1 MHQYIDVWVSNPKQA
16 ASSIVV
22 SYKCIKLYI
31 SATIQP
37 ILVNEH
43 SFCTISNVP
52 DGSIA
57 IIAIMCKLMMLLFH
71 MHINTRLYIFSEI
84 SELAAIYC
92 SPNRSVEL
100 PSNNFWHQKIAMKII
115 YPYISKNVWSFKF
128 EGPICTNI

>member
-1 MHQYIDVWVSNPKQA
+1 MHQYIEVWAWKPKPA
-16 ASSIVV
+16 ASSVV
-22 SYKCIKLYI
+22 VRYKCIKLHI
-31 SATIQP
+31 SANIQQ

-57 IIAIMCKLMMLLFH
+57 IIAIMCKVMMLLFH

-84 SELAAIYC
+84 SELTAIYC

-100 PSNNFWHQKIAMKII
+100 PSNNLWHQNIAMKII
-115 YPYISKNVWSFKF
+115 YQYISKNVWSFKF